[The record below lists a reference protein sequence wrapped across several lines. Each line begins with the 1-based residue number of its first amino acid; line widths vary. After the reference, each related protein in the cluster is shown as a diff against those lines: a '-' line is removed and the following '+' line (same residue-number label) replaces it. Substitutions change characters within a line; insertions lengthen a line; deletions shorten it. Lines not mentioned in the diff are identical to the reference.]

1 MSPRGGVLREP
12 RGFVPGPTL
21 KYLVAAYDYGELR
34 IWDVVYFVIK
44 GRIWELAGGS
54 AEVPGASRVCF
65 PAFIC
70 QQRVSLIDYGRD
82 GISELTRLA
91 RLAREHNIV
100 IRARQI

>member
-1 MSPRGGVLREP
+1 MDRAVKRWCILATRKSHPRMSPRGGVLREP

-54 AEVPGASRVCF
+54 TELPGAV
-65 PAFIC
+65 
-70 QQRVSLIDYGRD
+70 
-82 GISELTRLA
+82 
-91 RLAREHNIV
+91 
-100 IRARQI
+100 